1 MKHIILAIILASFA
15 SFCSISANAQTST
28 RHAVESMMRSQS
40 PRLEYHSDMPADSFT
55 AWQQSMRAEMA
66 SLMRHPS
73 EMPSRPPV
81 KILERQRD
89 GYRIEKWLSY
99 PLEGA
104 EVAFLVMI
112 PDSLAG
118 AAPAALCIPGFG
130 QTKELLA
137 GERLDN
143 FTLEGEAAENP
154 GKRAMALHYV
164 REGLVA
170 VAVDNPS
177 CGELADD
184 GYFDYLAS
192 SRFLLEMGWSYLGL
206 SSWQDR
212 VILEWMKGSP
222 SVRPDRIIVSGFSLG
237 TEPMMALGL
246 LDPSIYAFVYND
258 FLCRTRER
266 ILVMNKPSESGE
278 RPFPN
283 TDEHLIPGF
292 LASFDFPDIVAALA
306 PRPVICTEGGLD
318 RDFLLVSDAY
328 SKAGAPE
335 AFEWHHYALFSD
347 PASRIAADTLPE
359 GIGRD
364 EYFRLCNVDPP
375 HHYFKTEHVIPWLRR
390 LLASD

>member
-1 MKHIILAIILASFA
+1 
-15 SFCSISANAQTST
+15 
-28 RHAVESMMRSQS
+28 
-40 PRLEYHSDMPADSFT
+40 
-55 AWQQSMRAEMA
+55 
-66 SLMRHPS
+66 
-73 EMPSRPPV
+73 
-81 KILERQRD
+81 
-89 GYRIEKWLSY
+89 
-99 PLEGA
+99 
-104 EVAFLVMI
+104 
-112 PDSLAG
+112 
-118 AAPAALCIPGFG
+118 
-130 QTKELLA
+130 
-137 GERLDN
+137 
-143 FTLEGEAAENP
+143 
-154 GKRAMALHYV
+154 MALHYV

-170 VAVDNPS
+170 VTVDNPS

-306 PRPVICTEGGLD
+306 PRPVICTEGVYAPTALAA
-318 RDFLLVSDAY
+318 VTDA
-328 SKAGAPE
+328 
-335 AFEWHHYALFSD
+335 L
-347 PASRIAADTLPE
+347 
-359 GIGRD
+359 
-364 EYFRLCNVDPP
+364 
-375 HHYFKTEHVIPWLRR
+375 WLRCVTKTGPKEAR
-390 LLASD
+390 HSPSTLRRPVCIPSAKR